1 MDRVFVTGFGF
12 VTSIGTGYSEVS
24 NSLRGMISGISL
36 HPELQRDDSPVKVA
50 GTIKGFDTSSIDPED
65 WVYPSDY
72 RVRRAVLRSFSPH
85 VMYAW
90 CAMQDAIAL
99 ASLQEED
106 ISNPDTG
113 VYTASGG
120 SMSRIH
126 KHFQKMEE
134 RGVMQCNPM
143 AIIASI
149 PGTLSFNLVSALKIK
164 GVSCGQASACASSG
178 HSLGFASNEIRS
190 GRQKRMFV
198 VGAEDCDYH
207 SIVPFCG
214 MRALS
219 LEPNPAKASRPF
231 EKQRKGF
238 VSTGGAV
245 VLVLENETEVDR
257 RGVEPICE
265 IVGWG
270 QSSDGHDVAISHPE
284 GEGLARAMD
293 AALKDSKVPLDQI
306 GYINAHATGTLIG
319 DRSEIRAVRKVF
331 GDLANQI
338 PLSSTKALTG
348 HGLSLSSAMEAGF
361 CGICLKDGFIP
372 GSANIDE
379 LDPEAESLNVIQQTQ
394 SFDSDYILTNSS
406 GFGGANVSVVLK
418 RCR

>member
-12 VTSIGTGYSEVS
+12 VTSVGTGYLEVRE
-24 NSLRGMISGISL
+24 SLVEMRSGIAL

-50 GTIKGFDTSSIDPED
+50 GIIKGFNTSSIDPED
-65 WVYPSDY
+65 WTYPAEY
-72 RVRRAVLRSFSPH
+72 KVRRSVLRSFSPH

-90 CAMQDAIAL
+90 CAMQDAIAVAGL
-99 ASLQEED
+99 EKDE

-113 VYTASGG
+113 IYTASGG

-126 KHFQKMEE
+126 KHFQKLEE
-134 RGVMQCNPM
+134 RGVMQSNPM

-164 GVSCGQASACASSG
+164 GVSCGQVSACASSG
-178 HSLGFASNEIRS
+178 HSLGFATDEIRL

-198 VGAEDCDYH
+198 VGAEDCDFH

-219 LEPNPAKASRPF
+219 LETDPAIASRPF
-231 EKQRKGF
+231 DKSRKGF

-245 VLVLENETEVDR
+245 VLVLENESEVQR

-265 IVGWG
+265 VMGWG

-284 GEGLARAMD
+284 GDGLARAMKL
-293 AALKDSKVPLDQI
+293 ALKDSQVPLEQI

-319 DRSEIRAVRKVF
+319 DRSEIRAIRRVF

-338 PLSSTKALTG
+338 PISSTKALTG
-348 HGLSLSSAMEAGF
+348 HGLSLSSVMESGF
-361 CGICLKDGFIP
+361 CSIFLKDRFIP
-372 GSANIDE
+372 GSANIE
-379 LDPEAESLNVIQQTQ
+379 EIDPEAEDLNIIQKTQ
-394 SFDSDYILTNSS
+394 PFDSGYILTNSS
-406 GFGGANVSVVLK
+406 GFGGANVSVILK
-418 RCR
+418 RCS

>member
-1 MDRVFVTGFGF
+1 MARVFVTGLGF
-12 VTSIGTGYSEVS
+12 VTSIGTGRSEVAE
-24 NSLRGMISGISL
+24 SLRDMKSGIEL

-50 GTIKGFDTSSIDPED
+50 GTLTGFDTTSMDPED
-65 WVYPSDY
+65 WEYPEAY
-72 RVRRAVLRSFSPH
+72 KVRRAILRSFSPH
-85 VMYAW
+85 VLYAW
-90 CAMQDAIAL
+90 CAMQDAIADAGL
-99 ASLQEED
+99 SPED
-106 ISNPDTG
+106 VSNPDTG
-113 VYTASGG
+113 IYTASGG

-126 KHFQKMEE
+126 RHFQKMEE

-143 AIIASI
+143 AIVASI

-178 HSLGFASNEIRS
+178 HSLGFASDEIRL

-198 VGAEDCDYH
+198 VGAEDCDFH

-219 LEPNPAKASRPF
+219 LEKDPSIASRPF
-231 EKQRKGF
+231 EETRKGF
-238 VSTGGAV
+238 VSTGGAA
-245 VLVLENETEVDR
+245 VLVLESESEVEQ

-265 IVGWG
+265 VLGWG

-284 GEGLARAMD
+284 GEGLARAIS
-293 AALKDSKVPLDQI
+293 AALADADVTPDQV

-319 DRSEIRAVRKVF
+319 DRSEVRAIRKVF
-331 GDLANQI
+331 GEFAPQV
-338 PLSSTKALTG
+338 PVSSTKALTG

-361 CGICLKDGFIP
+361 SSLCLKESFVP
-372 GSANIDE
+372 GSANIE
-379 LDPEAESLNVIQQTQ
+379 KLDPEAEDLNIIQASQP
-394 SFDSDYILTNSS
+394 FNSDYILTNSS

-418 RCR
+418 RCS